1 MVVLVGVLIAAE
13 NIIRHCYAST
23 TWSALTTQKAL
34 LSFLSP
40 EGIQADEEI
49 NAGDDDDNNRKLER
63 KLMSAH
69 TCLLLPIVLVVF

>member
-23 TWSALTTQKAL
+23 TWSALTTQKA
-34 LSFLSP
+34 FLSVSQRNT
-40 EGIQADEEI
+40 GADEEI
-49 NAGDDDDNNRKLER
+49 NAGDVDDINKKLER

-69 TCLLLPIVLVVF
+69 TCLFPPSVLVVF